1 MIKIFI
7 YFKILQNLICLENKL
22 YFYIIHTSYIIVF
35 YNNYK
40 YFNNNIKIITNDNNN
55 YLITNI
61 FSIFSMQF
69 S

>member
-1 MIKIFI
+1 MIKILI

>member
-1 MIKIFI
+1 MIKILI

-69 S
+69 L